1 MCGDGANDCGALKA
15 AHTGISLSEAE
26 SSVASPFTSRN
37 ASVEC
42 VVRVIREG
50 RAALVTSVGIFKFM
64 AGYSLVQFV
73 SVIVLYSID
82 SNLSD
87 FQYLYI
93 DLLLISLFAFSIS
106 RTPAYEGPLV
116 KQRPETSLIS
126 ALPLTSL
133 IGQIVISI
141 VIQLISFAAIQLNDW
156 FVPLTPTEE
165 SSPESY
171 ENYAVFSVSALQY
184 IILALVFNKGP
195 PYRQGLQ
202 SNWFLSIIS
211 VVIVAF
217 TIYLCISPME
227 ILRSKFELKIPPDDH
242 FFYIVLTLGLINL
255 ALAVFHEKV
264 LCDRWLVKFL
274 SSR

>member
-26 SSVASPFTSRN
+26 SSVASPFTSQK

-64 AGYSLVQFV
+64 AGYSIVQFI
-73 SVIVLYSID
+73 SVIMLYSID

-93 DLLLISLFAFSIS
+93 DLFIISLFAFSIS

-133 IGQIVISI
+133 IGQLVISI
-141 VIQLISFAAIQLNDW
+141 GIQLISFIAIRYNDW
-156 FVPLTPTEE
+156 FVPHVYNEDLP
-165 SSPESY
+165 SESY

-184 IILALVFNKGP
+184 IIIALVFNKGP

-202 SNWFLSIIS
+202 SNWCLSIIS
-211 VVIVAF
+211 VVMVAF
-217 TIYLCISPME
+217 TVYLCISPIE
-227 ILRSKFELKIPPDDH
+227 ILRSTFELKIPPDHH
-242 FFYIVLTLGLINL
+242 FFYIVLALGLFNL
-255 ALAVFHEKV
+255 GLAVFHERI
-264 LCDRWLVKFL
+264 LCDCWLVKFL